1 MTACILIISAATGQ
15 PIGCVSPSEIVNM
28 PDQWTRLMAAVEAA
42 KKEKNQ

>member
-15 PIGCVSPSEIVNM
+15 PLGCVSPSEIVHM

-42 KKEKNQ
+42 KEHKR

>member
-1 MTACILIISAATGQ
+1 MTACILIISVATGQ
-15 PIGCVSPSEIVNM
+15 PIGCVSPSEIVHM

>member
-15 PIGCVSPSEIVNM
+15 PIGCVSPNEIVNM

-42 KKEKNQ
+42 KKEKR